1 MTVVT
6 DAQILEL
13 VVFFMFGTM
22 ILEFG
27 ILIFIKLGGYPIA
40 LYRIFRVPFFFRGD
54 IQPDGEIPVYPH
66 RISIIENNP
75 NIADM
80 IPHFTLEKRMYIIDR
95 TNTGRRLGRPVYV
108 YRPNQAINL
117 PILTGYKDK
126 LISAEALNTA
136 FHMDIV
142 ERLRHISETR
152 TKKRKL
158 PWKTI
163 IFGIIM
169 AIFGLYII
177 YYGARLL
184 F

>member
-40 LYRIFRVPFFFRGD
+40 LYRIFRIPLFFRGD

-80 IPHFTLEKRMYIIDR
+80 IPHFRVKVNGKWRMFIIDR
-95 TNTGRRLGRPVYV
+95 TNMGRRLGRPFGLW
-108 YRPNQAINL
+108 RQNQSTNI
-117 PILTGYKDK
+117 PYLTGYKDK
-126 LISAEALNTA
+126 LISAEELDKA

-142 ERLRHISETR
+142 ERLRHISSTR
-152 TKKRKL
+152 EKKRKL
-158 PWKTI
+158 P
-163 IFGIIM
+163 
-169 AIFGLYII
+169 
-177 YYGARLL
+177 
-184 F
+184 